1 MEADNLPDRKLRTR
15 ILSVIVLTMLAVPI
29 TLLTSLWA
37 PYSMYES
44 GFPFS
49 WETRGCVAIL
59 NPLGGFGCTPISYNW
74 WAFVVDVLFYAAVGC
89 GLLFAYANYHEGKR
103 ALILPNKPEQ
113 SSMPVN
119 ALFLGRLV
127 PAHAIVGIGI
137 CYSVMVR
144 LLST

>member
-1 MEADNLPDRKLRTR
+1 MEADNLPDRSLRTR

-29 TLLTSLWA
+29 ALLTSLWA

-59 NPLGGFGCTPISYNW
+59 NPLGRFGGTPISYNW

-127 PAHAIVGIGI
+127 PAR
-137 CYSVMVR
+137 M
-144 LLST
+144 LLLELGYATL

>member
-1 MEADNLPDRKLRTR
+1 MPDRKLRTK

-29 TLLTSLWA
+29 ALLTSLWA
-37 PYSMYES
+37 PYSIYES

-103 ALILPNKPEQ
+103 ALILSNKPEQ
-113 SSMPVN
+113 SSMAVN
-119 ALFLGRLV
+119 ALF
-127 PAHAIVGIGI
+127 
-137 CYSVMVR
+137 
-144 LLST
+144 

>member
-1 MEADNLPDRKLRTR
+1 MPDRKLRTR

-29 TLLTSLWA
+29 ALLTSLWA
-37 PYSMYES
+37 PYSTYES

-59 NPLGGFGCTPISYNW
+59 NLLGEFGCTPISYNW
-74 WAFVVDVLFYAAVGC
+74 WTFVVDVLFYTAVGC

-119 ALFLGRLV
+119 ALF
-127 PAHAIVGIGI
+127 
-137 CYSVMVR
+137 
-144 LLST
+144 

>member
-15 ILSVIVLTMLAVPI
+15 ILSVMVLTLLAVPI

-59 NPLGGFGCTPISYNW
+59 NPIGGFGCTPISNNW
-74 WAFVVDVLFYAAVGC
+74 WAFVVDVLFYAAAGC

-127 PAHAIVGIGI
+127 PAR
-137 CYSVMVR
+137 M
-144 LLST
+144 LLLELGYATL

>member
-1 MEADNLPDRKLRTR
+1 MEADNLPDRSLRTR

-29 TLLTSLWA
+29 ALLTSLWA
-37 PYSMYES
+37 PYSTYES

-59 NPLGGFGCTPISYNW
+59 NPLGEFGCTPISYNW
-74 WAFVVDVLFYAAVGC
+74 WAFVVDVLFYTAVGC

-119 ALFLGRLV
+119 ALFLGHLV
-127 PAHAIVGIGI
+127 PAR
-137 CYSVMVR
+137 M
-144 LLST
+144 LLLELGYATL